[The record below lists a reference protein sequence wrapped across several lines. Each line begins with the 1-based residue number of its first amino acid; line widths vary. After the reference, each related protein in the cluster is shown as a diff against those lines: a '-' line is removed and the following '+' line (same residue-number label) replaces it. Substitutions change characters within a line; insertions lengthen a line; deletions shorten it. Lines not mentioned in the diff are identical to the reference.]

1 MEDSDTPQRHGQ
13 LREEAAKWFVIMRGP
28 EAEIHR
34 NEFEAWL
41 ARGAVHRLAYNR
53 IAETFSNARFLKE
66 DGEAGLEKER
76 PQEHSQ
82 KPQRKANRSIG
93 IVCATVSIIAL
104 GGAVLYLS
112 ISSMRARNTE
122 RPQSIVSASPSV
134 GHPVQLATAFGEIR
148 TFRLADGSKVTLDTD
163 SVLLVA
169 FGKAKRDL
177 RLVRGR
183 ARFDVFHETRPFV
196 VSAGNGRVT
205 ARGTIFDVSV
215 GEDHRVTVRLMR
227 GAVDIDRLEPT
238 VTEKGVALRLSP
250 GQQYSF
256 KDGGQP
262 QVSEKP
268 DPDVVD
274 RQWPDGLREYENVRL
289 DDLLAEANRYSVVP
303 LLTASP
309 DLGEIRVS
317 GTYRITDPRRLA
329 ENLADLLG
337 LALVTTS
344 NSLFL
349 AVSCTGYE
357 EKSCRPPS

>member
-1 MEDSDTPQRHGQ
+1 MEDSETPQRHGQ
-13 LREEAAKWFVIMRGP
+13 LRDEAANWFAIMRGP
-28 EAEIHR
+28 DAEIR
-34 NEFEAWL
+34 RDEFEAWL

-53 IAETFSNARFLKE
+53 IAETFSNGRFLKE
-66 DGEAGLEKER
+66 DYEAGLEEEQ
-76 PQEHSQ
+76 PQEHSP
-82 KPQRKANRSIG
+82 KPQRKASRSIG

-104 GGAVLYLS
+104 CGAVLYLS
-112 ISSMRARNTE
+112 TSSMRVSNPEKTQPIA
-122 RPQSIVSASPSV
+122 SASPSV
-134 GHPVQLATAFGEIR
+134 GQPVQLATAFGEIR
-148 TFRLADGSKVTLDTD
+148 TFRLTDGSKVTLDTD

-169 FGKAKRDL
+169 FGKAQRDL

-183 ARFDVFHETRPFV
+183 ARFDVFHEARPFV

-215 GEDHRVTVRLMR
+215 GDDRRVTVRLIR
-227 GAVDIDRLEPT
+227 GAVDIDLLGPT
-238 VTEKGVALRLSP
+238 VNEKAAALRLTP

-268 DPDVVD
+268 EPDVAD

-289 DDLLAEANRYSVVP
+289 DDLLAEANRYSAVP
-303 LLTASP
+303 LLTASR

-317 GTYRITDPRRLA
+317 GTYRITNPKPLA

-337 LALVTTS
+337 LALVTSS
-344 NSLFL
+344 NSFLF
-349 AVSCTGYE
+349 AISCAGYE